1 MSSTINSL
9 RPTSKVTISGVRRS
23 ISQPTTSNTIY
34 LGTTPSQVP
43 PALPPIPAP
52 REHPAFPPTLI
63 TGGCGF
69 IGKTLIQYILA
80 RHPRAKLAITD
91 KQPPP
96 PQYLGQD
103 NITFHQIDLTDKVAV
118 EKLLE
123 ETRPEL
129 IIGVAGLIPGPKI
142 KDRNPFFIDNV
153 SAIRTL
159 VEGCQSILLEKLSLH
174 VRGFVHTSSS
184 DTVKGTRE
192 LAGVDER
199 TPYPKVFFDV
209 YSESKAQGEQIVL
222 AANCPGF
229 PTTCLRPH
237 GILGAEGHI
246 MPMMYQSLKNNETVV
261 QIGDNKNLYDFVDV
275 ENYCAAVLLAVYN
288 LLTVPIPSTAIGPQD
303 LHYDYIEQGN
313 GDENGDPISAAGHT
327 FFITN
332 LEPVYFWSWTR
343 RVWGW
348 LAQGSSLSLEGP
360 DSAQNNLDLKSGDQ
374 LTSISSD
381 LSAPVTSASDIPANP
396 LEAVRQELDHGAAAK
411 HRRSSSSFGNAI
423 RTATAFSFSATPPLP
438 ALYKPYSPPPPPFPE
453 SNKFHEQA
461 PLKIPKAV
469 GLVLAYATELF
480 TTTVRGKDPGLTKAR
495 IQECCYNRWFRGDK
509 AGHVLGYWGG
519 LAPDSKGYGMGG
531 IGLWYSTKR
540 ACYQYLQILEKA
552 KHASQARD
560 TSSPK

>member
-1 MSSTINSL
+1 MNSP
-9 RPTSKVTISGVRRS
+9 RPTSKATMSGGRPS
-23 ISQPTTSNTIY
+23 ISQPITSNTIY

-43 PALPPIPAP
+43 PTLPPIPTP
-52 REHPAFPPTLI
+52 REHPALPPTLI
-63 TGGCGF
+63 TGACGF
-69 IGKTLIQYILA
+69 IGKTLIRYILA
-80 RHPRAKLAITD
+80 RHPRAKLALVD
-91 KQPPP
+91 KQPPL
-96 PQYLGQD
+96 PQYLNQE
-103 NITFHQIDLTDKVAV
+103 NITVHQIDLTDKVAV

-129 IIGVAGLIPGPKI
+129 IIGAAGLIPGPKV
-142 KDRNPFFIDNV
+142 KNRNIFFADNV
-153 SAIRTL
+153 SAVQAL
-159 VEGCQSILLEKLSLH
+159 VEGCQSVLLEKLGLH
-174 VRGFVHTSSS
+174 MRGFIHTSSS
-184 DTVKGTRE
+184 DAVKGTRE

-199 TPYPKVFFDV
+199 IPYPKEFFDV
-209 YSESKAQGEQIVL
+209 YSESKAQGEQVVL
-222 AANCPGF
+222 AANRPEF

-246 MPMMYQSLKNNETVV
+246 MPMMHQSLKNNETGI
-261 QIGDNKNLYDFVDV
+261 QIGDNKNMYDFVEV
-275 ENYCAAVLLAVYN
+275 ENYCAAVLLTVYN
-288 LLTVPIPSTAIGPQD
+288 LLTVPIPPTAIGSQD
-303 LHYDYIEQGN
+303 LYYDYIEQGN

-332 LEPVYFWSWTR
+332 LEPVYFWSWAR

-360 DSAQNNLDLKSGDQ
+360 GSAQNSLDLKPSNE
-374 LTSISSD
+374 LTPFSSNP
-381 LSAPVTSASDIPANP
+381 SAPVTLTSANP
-396 LEAVRQELDHGAAAK
+396 LEAARQGLDREVSMR
-411 HRRSSSSFGNAI
+411 HRKSSSSFGAAI

-461 PLKIPKAV
+461 PVKIPKAV
-469 GLVLAYATELF
+469 GLALAYAAECF
-480 TTTVRGKDPGLTKAR
+480 ATTVRGKDPGLTRVR

-540 ACYQYLQILEKA
+540 ACYHYLQILEKT
-552 KHASQARD
+552 KQASRSGTASFQ
-560 TSSPK
+560 K